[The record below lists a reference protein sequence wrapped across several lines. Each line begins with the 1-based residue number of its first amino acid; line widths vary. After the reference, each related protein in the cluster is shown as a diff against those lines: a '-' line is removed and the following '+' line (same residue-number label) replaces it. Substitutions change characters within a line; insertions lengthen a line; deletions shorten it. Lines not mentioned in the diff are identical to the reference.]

1 MPQRNLVEFICEIVV
16 FFVPN
21 VLLKA
26 LEAEHPIIDSNFQ
39 TNTRSSS
46 LQVLHYQK
54 GERGVPGVWKRRKS
68 SSCQCQKSLIG
79 YGHMVT

>member
-16 FFVPN
+16 FFIPN

-39 TNTRSSS
+39 TNTKSSS
-46 LQVLHYQK
+46 LQENAECWVA
-54 GERGVPGVWKRRKS
+54 GRGGRAHS
-68 SSCQCQKSLIG
+68 
-79 YGHMVT
+79 